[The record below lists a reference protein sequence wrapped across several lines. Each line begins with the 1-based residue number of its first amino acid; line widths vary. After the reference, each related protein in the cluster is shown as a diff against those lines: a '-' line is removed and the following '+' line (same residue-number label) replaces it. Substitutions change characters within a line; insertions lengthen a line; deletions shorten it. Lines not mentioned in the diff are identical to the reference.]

1 MPKNKYVHVV
11 YGWLLTLFLRV
22 HIEVFFFATM
32 DLEPYSCSKI
42 LGKQALHDNSFV
54 EKTTLYILKTLEK
67 KLSRKRFCIR
77 NGLFSKNKFNN

>member
-1 MPKNKYVHVV
+1 MPKNEYVHVV

-22 HIEVFFFATM
+22 HIEVFFFATT

-54 EKTTLYILKTLEK
+54 EKNHTVYSKDARKKTFEK
-67 KLSRKRFCIR
+67 TFLHT
-77 NGLFSKNKFNN
+77 